1 MFTWSVIF
9 DKKNSLSGQVKNFFF
24 NTQSNLNLGKI
35 KLFKTSTLCN
45 IHAFHETQKDLLFPD
60 LANFAKPSSNMC
72 NENLKS
78 HIVTQISGSKY

>member
-9 DKKNSLSGQVKNFFF
+9 DKNISLSGQVRNFFF
-24 NTQSNLNLGKI
+24 NTQSNVNLGKI
-35 KLFKTSTLCN
+35 KLFKISTLRN
-45 IHAFHETQKDLLFPD
+45 IHAFHENQRNLLFPD

-78 HIVTQISGSKY
+78 HIATRISGLT